1 MPRAMPNRAVS
12 FDDEGD
18 VRGAADV
25 PREMPSAEPSAIS
38 AAERAVE
45 AAQRIAVER
54 LELVRLEL
62 MDGLAGLMQRAG
74 LMLAAGLVVILGWCG
89 LAVAAV
95 MMMAERIPLATA
107 VALVAGTHVL
117 IGIVLGVAAASMTRR
132 KAT

>member
-1 MPRAMPNRAVS
+1 MPNRAVS
-12 FDDEGD
+12 LDEEGD
-18 VRGAADV
+18 VRAADV
-25 PREMPSAEPSAIS
+25 PPMPAAEPSAIS

-62 MDGLAGLMQRAG
+62 MDGLAGLMRRAG
-74 LMLAAGLVVILGWCG
+74 LMLAAGVVVMLGWCG
-89 LAVAAV
+89 LAVAVV

-117 IGIVLGVAAASMTRR
+117 IGIVLGIAAASMTRR

>member
-1 MPRAMPNRAVS
+1 MPNRAVNL
-12 FDDEGD
+12 DDERD
-18 VRGAADV
+18 VRTADV
-25 PREMPSAEPSAIS
+25 PARDLPSPEPSAIS

-117 IGIVLGVAAASMTRR
+117 IGIILAVAAASMTRR